1 MINEVELWGVSTI
14 DSTSKSQECKAEL
27 MLDGVATKDKLK
39 SVSFQAV
46 KTPKLE
52 KMSPR
57 YGSVAGGEVITFSG
71 SNFVS
76 G

>member
-1 MINEVELWGVSTI
+1 VINEVELWGVSTI
-14 DSTSKSQECKAEL
+14 DSTLKSQECKAEL
-27 MLDGVATKDKLK
+27 ILDGVATKDKLK

-57 YGSVAGGEVITFSG
+57 YRSNEGGEGISF
-71 SNFVS
+71 
-76 G
+76 